1 MGRSKKNWDHLV
13 DYFGN
18 YGIDIANGIFPGGG
32 NTPGIKGNKGE
43 LGFTG
48 PKGTK
53 GDKGNKGLQGY
64 GKKGDKGLTGPDG
77 GKGEKGG
84 PGGLFT
90 FKGTIT
96 DESQLP
102 PNAEPGDVYFN
113 TTTGDLFAF
122 DSNEWLNVG
131 GIPEPARGDKG
142 EQGDIGQK
150 GEPGVDGNPGASG
163 VTGDKGEPGE
173 DYDPLVLDDYYPK
186 DQIDAMIE
194 HHHPPEFAFN
204 VSYYKDTTSI
214 VANEAVNFFSNDHQD
229 ELYNPGIVV
238 LESNCTITDSPIT
251 SGRQFVVNYVV
262 DDAGRARGLG
272 YQLIQYVHTADRGVV
287 DDAAYWR
294 IVRPASSD
302 FGQWHKA
309 NFDEENYY
317 NKTEIDDITST
328 IGDQGL
334 VFVNAEPENTEQLV
348 LQDKNGAID
357 PTFVRFHT
365 TGGITLTRNGN
376 RLTFDGSPLAGQL
389 LFLGLLAVDEDVTVT
404 VPDPEPGN
412 YFIFRENGTDVNT
425 GETVAIGD
433 WLIYGEDPQEWRH
446 LPMGVSYGVAEVRI
460 KGEKPYMTKTGAIQF
475 PELGFDTPEFERDFP
490 GREGAID
497 IMNGSIWNLNDV
509 KSDYIRNYMIG
520 YSGKVDWN
528 ATLASGQY
536 AVNIAEG
543 KIRLSD
549 RTDKDAS
556 TEDFLDSVMDN
567 PGFFME
573 ATSSVRSGGVA
584 DRPTIVSVETDGFVC
599 TFANR
604 SVPMWAAN
612 ESGGL
617 LILTLCPDRDDI
629 YQGQSLVW
637 NNAEQKFIP
646 AYAGEGTYVK
656 LEGDT
661 MEGDLDMDGN
671 DLNGLA
677 NPPATDS
684 SAVSK
689 EWVLEQLSQLRQVP
703 VGAIMFWASSR
714 AIPQGWLKMDGSS
727 FNVGDNPILHNILSG
742 FKDGYTSGRTPNWG
756 GRFTFQTTGASSN
769 LQENGGSAGQFT
781 PQRTADSGGNV
792 KIAED
797 EGKHKHQWVRQGGTG
812 AGTSTGSNVIRD
824 KNSGAKN
831 SKVTYYTDTD
841 VTHEGQHNHNLI
853 DWDGVTRP
861 NSVAGYWIIKAG

>member
-18 YGIDIANGIFPGGG
+18 YGIDIANGIFPGSG

-53 GDKGNKGLQGY
+53 GDKGNKGEQGY
-64 GKKGDKGLTGPDG
+64 GKKGDKGLTGPEG

-102 PNAEPGDVYFN
+102 PNAEPGDTYYN
-113 TTTGDLFAF
+113 TTTGDLFVY
-122 DSNEWLNVG
+122 DSNEWVNVG

-150 GEPGVDGNPGASG
+150 GEPGVDGNPGAG
-163 VTGDKGEPGE
+163 GIQGDKGEPGE

-214 VANEAVNFFSNDHQD
+214 VANEAVNFFSNDQQD

-238 LESNCTITDSPIT
+238 LESSCTITDSPIT

-262 DDAGRARGLG
+262 DDAGRSRGLG

-309 NFDEENYY
+309 NFDDENYY
-317 NKTEIDDITST
+317 DKTEIDERVAS
-328 IGDQGL
+328 QGL
-334 VFVNAEPENTEQLV
+334 VFVDAAPDNTENLV
-348 LQDKNGAID
+348 LQDKNGVID
-357 PTFVRFHT
+357 STFVRFHT

-389 LFLGLLAVDEDVTVT
+389 LFLGLLAIDEDVTVT
-404 VPDPEPGN
+404 VPDPQPGN

-460 KGEKPYMTKTGAIQF
+460 KGEKPYMTKTGAVQF

-509 KSDYIRNYMIG
+509 KTDYKRNTIIAYG
-520 YSGKVDWN
+520 TKVDWN
-528 ATLASGQY
+528 ETLADGQY

-543 KIRLSD
+543 KIRLSAKGD
-549 RTDKDAS
+549 PAGNTA
-556 TEDFLDSVMDN
+556 DFLDSVMDSA
-567 PGFFME
+567 GFFIE
-573 ATSSVRSGGVA
+573 ASSTVRSGAVA
-584 DRPTIVSVETDGFVC
+584 DRPTAVSAELDGFVVS
-599 TFANR
+599 FANR
-604 SVPMWAAN
+604 SLPMFAAN
-612 ESGGL
+612 EAGGQL
-617 LILTLCPDRDDI
+617 YLTLCFDRDDVV
-629 YQGQSLVW
+629 QGQSLVW

-646 AYAGEGTYVK
+646 AFAGDGTYVK

-661 MEGDLDMDGN
+661 MKGDLNMDGY
-671 DLNGLA
+671 DLNGLT
-677 NPPATDS
+677 NPPPTDS
-684 SAVSK
+684 SAASK
-689 EWVLEQLSQLRQVP
+689 EWVLSLLDGLVQP
-703 VGAIMFWASSR
+703 GMIMFWASSR
-714 AIPQGWLKMDGSS
+714 PIPKGWAAMNGGFFSTAA
-727 FNVGDNPILHNILSG
+727 NPGLHSVLLG
-742 FKDGYTSGRTPNWG
+742 MQGYTAGQLPNWG
-756 GRFTFQTTGASSN
+756 GRFLFQTNGNSSN
-769 LQENGGSAGQFT
+769 DQENGGVPGKTAD
-781 PQRTADSGGNV
+781 QRTANASDGARV
-792 KIAED
+792 KAN
-797 EGKHKHQWVRQGGTG
+797 EGKHKHQWVRQNGSG
-812 AGTSTGSNVIRD
+812 AGTSTGSHVIRD
-824 KNSGAKN
+824 KDSGAKN
-831 SKVTYYTDTD
+831 PRTTYYTDMD
-841 VTHEGQHNHNLI
+841 VTHEGQHNHVLEN
-853 DWDGVTRP
+853 WDKVTRP
-861 NSVAGYWIIKAG
+861 NSVAGYWIIKMG